1 MAERTNIKYKAQY
14 YYKNRSH
21 NNNNNKNKMTHLITA
36 WPRLLQ
42 IIIVFNILEQSLKTR
57 PGVTLRG

>member
-21 NNNNNKNKMTHLITA
+21 YNNNNKNKMTHLITA

-42 IIIVFNILEQSLKTR
+42 IIIVFNILKQSLKTR